1 MNKKRILILA
11 GVALIVLLL
20 AGLAGATLVFAQE
33 TTPPIPFGWHGGGR
47 GWGGFGWASSSAWA
61 MFDTAAEALGMTPE
75 ELFDEMRAGK
85 NLTEI
90 AEEQG
95 IAVED
100 VYDAMNDA
108 RAEAIPEI
116 IEQAVEDGS
125 LTQQQA
131 DWMLEGLEQGF
142 FPRRPGGRGFG
153 RGWRGGYYPDSE
165 CPCGSH

>member
-33 TTPPIPFGWHGGGR
+33 PTPPIPFGWHGGGR
-47 GWGGFGWASSSAWA
+47 GMGGFGGRGMGGFAWA
-61 MFDTAAEALGMTPE
+61 GDGPWTIFDTAAEALGMTPE

-95 IAVED
+95 VEVVGRRLD
-100 VYDAMNDA
+100 GRPHNRPLLA
-108 RAEAIPEI
+108 RLP
-116 IEQAVEDGS
+116 G
-125 LTQQQA
+125 
-131 DWMLEGLEQGF
+131 
-142 FPRRPGGRGFG
+142 RPGPRAFLLSRQLRSAPGSGHAVRGRGTA
-153 RGWRGGYYPDSE
+153 
-165 CPCGSH
+165 